1 MEFSIYSIGDGAFL
15 TTILNSVAMIFGHG
29 SYVTLVSIGLLLG
42 VFVVVIQGLFR
53 GAKEIHWEQIL
64 LGWIIY
70 GCMFV
75 PTCTVWVED
84 AYDGTVRN
92 VDNVPIGVGFSGAM
106 ISNIG
111 YGITEIFEQAYGDV
125 AALTQRPF
133 LEPLKILNAVRFAAS
148 DSQIYDALDTAN
160 NDANIRESLN
170 NYTRECVMPKVAL
183 RTITPEQIVSQ
194 DALNYVMPSS
204 SKVLG
209 TYINTTGTWEN
220 VTCAEAWP
228 KISAALNQTAAVSNQ
243 VAGVVGLEGEAGVPA
258 DVNTEIASALGILQN
273 VSSSAQSF
281 IKVSLI
287 EPVILR
293 AQSGF
298 YQNMGD
304 TNSAIMVNQAIQ
316 QRNTQWAA
324 EATLFNTTVRPFLA
338 FFEGFMFAITPILA
352 FLIVTGGIG
361 MMLATKYV
369 QLIFWIQLWY
379 PVLSIVNLYIVMAA
393 QGELNGISM
402 VPDSFYALNKSAEVL
417 QTWIATGGMLAAA
430 TPVIALF
437 LVTGSTYAFTS
448 LTNRMQGGD
457 HLNEKIATP
466 DTIQPSAYYA
476 GETVGHGNSWTGAVR
491 TGAESVTQT
500 LNFGSMAQL
509 VKSSAEQK
517 QQGAMS
523 ALSNTLMTSYT
534 DSATQQSSGQV
545 LENITKSLSANH
557 SQAVQSIRSAIQN
570 TSWGKNLSTEQ
581 QDQLIGAIAT
591 HAGATGS
598 VSIDTKDSWFGKL
611 LDKMT
616 GVSFQGGG
624 NAGMTGS
631 ETDQSSSTHRAADTE
646 SMARELNNN
655 LQSVDGSAL
664 QKAMQS
670 TMQTATTDTFLQ
682 GSGLTAS
689 DSVGRQVSDTLSE
702 VKSFSETASM
712 TSSMSSM
719 ASQKS
724 EAFARMV
731 MNNGTA
737 RQAMQHLLASDD
749 RLSGA
754 TAERAAVLGQVLGN
768 RELGRFAAAAEA
780 LSHGSAND
788 QRTLLGIASAAHGLS
803 FGDIG
808 DASAN
813 SGMQGPNMHASG
825 DGLRNVD
832 AGAIAATAD
841 GVSSRIEEMRGTTGG
856 GNAAVMG
863 ASVGYTK
870 DTLGTHAQHGKQ
882 TNAEAVR
889 NAAAAFIPDPPNPAG
904 LDNHNWTTKGHE
916 LHDSAVKAGLT
927 ETQADAVE
935 MYGTHQDVTPYQ
947 EAKVRSALLAENFSN
962 YGGILN
968 GQEIGT
974 LTDNMMKHAKGLAN
988 AELDQ
993 FDVYADKFRAINEAQ
1008 TALGEAPGSGRN
1020 FR

>member
-1 MEFSIYSIGDGAFL
+1 M
-15 TTILNSVAMIFGHG
+15 
-29 SYVTLVSIGLLLG
+29 
-42 VFVVVIQGLFR
+42 
-53 GAKEIHWEQIL
+53 
-64 LGWIIY
+64 
-70 GCMFV
+70 
-75 PTCTVWVED
+75 
-84 AYDGTVRN
+84 
-92 VDNVPIGVGFSGAM
+92 
-106 ISNIG
+106 
-111 YGITEIFEQAYGDV
+111 
-125 AALTQRPF
+125 
-133 LEPLKILNAVRFAAS
+133 
-148 DSQIYDALDTAN
+148 
-160 NDANIRESLN
+160 
-170 NYTRECVMPKVAL
+170 
-183 RTITPEQIVSQ
+183 
-194 DALNYVMPSS
+194 
-204 SKVLG
+204 
-209 TYINTTGTWEN
+209 
-220 VTCAEAWP
+220 
-228 KISAALNQTAAVSNQ
+228 
-243 VAGVVGLEGEAGVPA
+243 
-258 DVNTEIASALGILQN
+258 
-273 VSSSAQSF
+273 
-281 IKVSLI
+281 SLI

-417 QTWIATGGMLAAA
+417 QTWVATGGMLAAA

-466 DTIQPSAYYA
+466 DAVQPSAYYA

-534 DSATQQSSGQV
+534 DSATQQASGQV
-545 LENITKSLSANH
+545 LENVTKSLSANH
-557 SQAVQSIRSAIQN
+557 SQAVQSVRNAIQN
-570 TSWGKNLSTEQ
+570 TSWGQNLTTSQ
-581 QDQLIGAIAT
+581 QDQLIGAIAMQ
-591 HAGATGS
+591 AGGTGS
-598 VSIDTKDSWFGKL
+598 VKFDSDDSWIGGFLKKL
-611 LDKMT
+611 T
-616 GVSFQGGG
+616 GLNVDIGGG
-624 NAGMTGS
+624 ASVTGS
-631 ETDQSSSTHRAADTE
+631 QTDQTTASKGAIDTE
-646 SMARELNNN
+646 SMVKELNQN

-689 DSVGRQVSDTLSE
+689 DSVGHQVASSINE
-702 VKSFSETASM
+702 AKSYSETASV
-712 TSSMSSM
+712 TSSASSM

-737 RQAMQHLLASDD
+737 RQAMQHLLATDD
-749 RLSGA
+749 RLSSA

-780 LSHGSAND
+780 LSNGSVDD

-813 SGMQGPNMHASG
+813 SGMQGPGMHATA
-825 DGLRNVD
+825 DGLRDVD
-832 AGAIAATAD
+832 KDAIAATAD
-841 GVSSRIEEMRGTTGG
+841 GVPSRIDEMRNTTGG

-870 DTLGTHAQHGKQ
+870 DTLGTHALHGKQ
-882 TNAEAVR
+882 ANADNVR
-889 NAAAAFIPDPPNPAG
+889 SAAAAFANKPPESAG
-904 LDNHNWTTKGHE
+904 ADSLNLTTSYGNLYE
-916 LHDSAVKAGLT
+916 NARKAGLT
-927 ETQADAVE
+927 EAQADAVA
-935 MYGTHQDVTPYQ
+935 MYGNHKDINDTY
-947 EAKVRSALLAENFSN
+947 EANVRNALLAENFNQYSSV
-962 YGGILN
+962 LSDK
-968 GQEIGT
+968 EIST
-974 LTDNMMKHAKGLAN
+974 LTDNMMTHAKALAG
-988 AELDQ
+988 AGTDQ
-993 FDVYADKFRAINEAQ
+993 FDVYADKFRTINESQ